1 MQQMHRLMT
10 AGRHMCMHA
19 RCVYSWA
26 HPLAH
31 PSLPPHATRHFAQS
45 PGDNAFLG
53 CCREP
58 WPGRWCCRD
67 GVRCCPPK
75 AMPRREPARPV
86 AMPVDAPTQPDVGRG
101 RELAVLVEEAIGG
114 LLGTCWPLHVAGRG
128 LDERQTVGWGTVTV
142 PAAANLR
149 AAAALACRR
158 PAIAATTTPGNFT
171 QAQRE
176 TQCIRLFAEAA
187 VKQALLPRGDTG
199 SLHRRAV
206 YLATNPDAVAV
217 CTPVVLGLRG
227 ELGRENAEDGAVC
240 GSYASPPLAFRWLKS
255 IATEGPHVLIPRH
268 PQGQVLVSDEYRFI
282 FVHVPKA
289 GSTTVRA
296 LLWERGGIDN
306 LILSSLDL
314 HRRST
319 YLTFAFVR
327 DPLRRFV
334 SAYDEVCLK
343 LGPTCAFYDDKSP
356 QGLRDFLDYTRAHPC
371 WDEHVCSQMS
381 FLVGEDGQMIRLD
394 VIAATEH
401 LVPTMTH
408 ISTVLEFDPPLSPES
423 LAARNQG
430 SRDAALN
437 QFASDSDIMRGVCA
451 LYAIDYSCLGFTR
464 PAVCR
469 NLSLRSLDQAP
480 GMGEAADG
488 AAKGG
493 TVLPGR
499 DASTD
504 AWAHNRVYPVE
515 WHDTDVGLP
524 AVVHD
529 LQLPTVEL
537 IDALERHPF
546 QCPPCSMHQSLL
558 LSRQSLHENSTV
570 GDTTV
575 YPTSDRERGGAAGPR
590 SVEHD
595 VVGTEA
601 SGTCRGAERRGT
613 IGGLEDKAG
622 TLRGFMASTLIRLN
636 LDKEL
641 LLPCCSAKSPMPEQ
655 PSGVFLHDPQCDTTS
670 RVLCSVAGSSCKRDC
685 ADEFCARPPPFER
698 SPGAGRPHG
707 VHRAWLRK
715 LVKEANSLPL
725 SRKYGALWARA
736 VTMQWL
742 WRPHTLL
749 VSAALEHI
757 EALPQGRRFLKGEHV
772 VIVAPTCPH
781 KPVGDKYPHVT
792 EDPCSMEQGWR
803 DGRLDSAP
811 ENACY
816 STEHAAKCECCSL
829 SRPHSIPVPASAR
842 VALLH
847 GHVLLSCMSRLIKLL
862 VFSCP
867 MQALSNEQQHRI
879 LGAHRLRIIACST
892 SSWQPSN

>member
-1 MQQMHRLMT
+1 MR
-10 AGRHMCMHA
+10 MHA
-19 RCVYSWA
+19 RGVYSWA
-26 HPLAH
+26 RPPDN
-31 PSLPPHATRHFAQS
+31 PSLPPHATRYFAQI
-45 PGDNAFLG
+45 PGDHAFLG
-53 CCREP
+53 CCRDP

-75 AMPRREPARPV
+75 ALPHQEPARPV
-86 AMPVDAPTQPDVGRG
+86 AMPADAPTQPDVGRG
-101 RELAVLVEEAIGG
+101 RELAVLVEEAVGG
-114 LLGTCWPLHVAGRG
+114 LLGTCWPLHVAGQG
-128 LDERQTVGWGTVTV
+128 LDEGQTAGWGAVTI
-142 PAAANLR
+142 PAAATLHE
-149 AAAALACRR
+149 AAALACRR
-158 PAIAATTTPGNFT
+158 PATAATTTPGNFT

-187 VKQALLPRGDTG
+187 VKQALLPRGDAGG
-199 SLHRRAV
+199 SHRRAV
-206 YLATNPDAVAV
+206 FLATNPGAVAV

-227 ELGRENAEDGAVC
+227 DLGRETTEDGAMC
-240 GSYASPPLAFRWLKS
+240 GTYASPPLAFRWLKP
-255 IATEGPHVLIPRH
+255 AEAAGPHMLIPRH

-314 HRRST
+314 HQRST

-356 QGLRDFLDYTRAHPC
+356 QGLRDFLTYTRAHPC

-430 SRDAALN
+430 SRGAALN

-451 LYAIDYSCLGFTR
+451 LYAIDYSCLGFQL

-469 NLSLRSLDQAP
+469 NQSLHSLDQAP

-493 TVLPGR
+493 TVPPGR
-499 DASTD
+499 DTSTN
-504 AWAHNRVYPVE
+504 AWAQNAVYPAE

-524 AVVHD
+524 AVVRD
-529 LQLPTVEL
+529 LELPTVEL
-537 IDALERHPF
+537 LDALERHPF
-546 QCPPCSMHQSLL
+546 ESPPCSMHQSLV
-558 LSRQSLHENSTV
+558 LSRQWLHENSSAS
-570 GDTTV
+570 DTAVHTS
-575 YPTSDRERGGAAGPR
+575 SDRGGGAAGPR
-590 SVEHD
+590 SAEPD
-595 VVGTEA
+595 VVGTAA
-601 SGTCRGAERRGT
+601 SETCLEAERRGT

-622 TLRGFMASTLIRLN
+622 ALRGFMASTLIRLN
-636 LDKEL
+636 LDKAM
-641 LLPCCSAKSPMPEQ
+641 LLPCCSAESPMTEQ
-655 PSGVFLHDPQCDTTS
+655 PSGVLLPDPQCGTTS
-670 RVLCSVAGSSCKRDC
+670 RVLCSIAGSSCKRDC
-685 ADEFCARPPPFER
+685 AGEFCARRPPFAP
-698 SPGAGRPHG
+698 SPQAGRPQS
-707 VHRAWLRK
+707 VHRAWVRG

-736 VTMQWL
+736 VTTQWL

-749 VSAALEHI
+749 VSAALGHI
-757 EALPQGRRFLKGEHV
+757 RALPQGRRFLKGEHV

-781 KPVGDKYPHVT
+781 TPVGDKYPHVT
-792 EDPCSMEQGWR
+792 DDPCSMEQGWR

-816 STEHAAKCECCSL
+816 PTEHAAKCECCSL
-829 SRPHSIPVPASAR
+829 SRPHSLPVPASAR
-842 VALLH
+842 VAL
-847 GHVLLSCMSRLIKLL
+847 
-862 VFSCP
+862 
-867 MQALSNEQQHRI
+867 A
-879 LGAHRLRIIACST
+879 A
-892 SSWQPSN
+892 